1 MNKITD
7 RNYES
12 IVYISHHYSGLK
24 ENEEKVANIIN
35 QLQEQYPK
43 YLFLSP
49 VHAFSYAYYEVDYQI
64 GINMCLWL
72 LDKCDEMWVY
82 GEWENSRGCNME
94 IEYCKEY
101 GIPFEIKVFN
111 KQIKKEDE

>member
-12 IVYISHHYSGLK
+12 IVYISHPYSGLK

-49 VHAFSYAYYEVDYQI
+49 VHAFSYAYHEVDYQV
-64 GINMCLWL
+64 GIQMCLWL
-72 LDKCDEMWVY
+72 LDKCDDLGY
-82 GEWENSRGCNME
+82 RDWETDRKSTRLNSSHRSLSRM
-94 IEYCKEY
+94 
-101 GIPFEIKVFN
+101 PSSA
-111 KQIKKEDE
+111 